1 MTQSQ
6 DYINDDGEQVQA
18 MLMSPELITVIS
30 AWCHGVV
37 VEEIHPHDDQQRFP
51 ALNLRTRDGAG
62 RASMGDYVIK
72 HEDGSFE
79 VKRPGEFIRS
89 HVPNSSL

>member
-18 MLMSPELITVIS
+18 MLMSNELITVIS

-51 ALNLRTRDGAG
+51 ALNLETRTGAA
-62 RASMGDYVIK
+62 RASLGDYVIK
-72 HEDGSFE
+72 HADGTFE
-79 VKRPGEFIRS
+79 VKKPGCRS
-89 HVPNSSL
+89 SK